1 VKLFEDKYEMLQ
13 KRILLVDDEES
24 VLDTYCSL
32 LIEKGFSVVTA
43 DSVKNARKEFFKSQ
57 FDLVITDLGMREE
70 NGFALVEEIKE
81 KSSNTPVIMFTGSM
95 KTKLLSEYLS
105 ILGVYAMIQKTCSD
119 NAFISCVM
127 SALGLRYD

>member
-1 VKLFEDKYEMLQ
+1 LFEDKYEMLQ
-13 KRILLVDDEES
+13 KRILLVDDEVNILE
-24 VLDTYCSL
+24 TYCSL
-32 LIEKGFSVVTA
+32 LTEKGFSVVTA

-105 ILGVYAMIQKTCSD
+105 ILGVYAMIQKTCRD

-127 SALGLRYD
+127 RSLGLK

>member
-1 VKLFEDKYEMLQ
+1 MKLFEDKYEMLQ
-13 KRILLVDDEES
+13 KRILLVDDEVNILE
-24 VLDTYCSL
+24 TYCSL
-32 LIEKGFSVVTA
+32 LTEKGFSVVTA

-81 KSSNTPVIMFTGSM
+81 KSSNTPVIMFTASM

-105 ILGVYAMIQKTCSD
+105 ILGVYAMIQKTCND
-119 NAFISCVM
+119 NDFISCVM
-127 SALGLRYD
+127 RSLGLK